1 VTAWAGG
8 EPPGGLTERELD
20 VLQLVAQGL
29 TNRETAQAL
38 DIAARTV
45 EFHVS
50 QSKSLP
56 QGIRCNSQELKRSQ
70 KPMNSQSLNDKLA
83 ALAVAV
89 LLILTAW
96 GNAVAMLVVAVL
108 GLVVGLLLFRKS
120 ITQGRAPAATVG
132 FVLAVV
138 IALVMLLR

>member
-1 VTAWAGG
+1 
-8 EPPGGLTERELD
+8 
-20 VLQLVAQGL
+20 
-29 TNRETAQAL
+29 
-38 DIAARTV
+38 
-45 EFHVS
+45 
-50 QSKSLP
+50 
-56 QGIRCNSQELKRSQ
+56 
-70 KPMNSQSLNDKLA
+70 MNDQSLSDRFA

-120 ITQGRAPAATVG
+120 ITRGGALAATVG
-132 FVLAVV
+132 FVLAIV

>member
-1 VTAWAGG
+1 
-8 EPPGGLTERELD
+8 
-20 VLQLVAQGL
+20 
-29 TNRETAQAL
+29 
-38 DIAARTV
+38 
-45 EFHVS
+45 
-50 QSKSLP
+50 
-56 QGIRCNSQELKRSQ
+56 
-70 KPMNSQSLNDKLA
+70 MNDQSLSDKFA

-120 ITQGRAPAATVG
+120 ITRGGALAATVG
-132 FVLAVV
+132 FVLAIV